1 MRSMR
6 SVIFRRGALGC
17 AAAMTL
23 LAGSAE
29 GRDAPPLPAAAVAA
43 PRSAPPSG
51 VEAPQPQTASALQTG
66 EGVATGA
73 LVRDPAALTSWLA
86 QHNQDLLAAAARVRQ
101 AEAELAQSR
110 LFINPSLNTSLTD
123 AIGRTNPPGLVFS
136 DRSNYVAA
144 LSETVEIGKRGPR
157 IRSADFRLQSERQ
170 SFVDSLSQKV
180 AEARETLV
188 RLAYLK
194 ARQGVLEE
202 SLTGARQ
209 ILDLQKSRL
218 ENGDLSGSDYDR
230 LLVDTMIL
238 ESEVARTRADYEVAL
253 TSCHALLFA
262 PCAPPDVDLAALSGA
277 ADVPAAPDTEA
288 ALAQRPDLRALEL
301 GRSSAEQEAVLARRR
316 WIPDPT
322 LSVGYT
328 HDNLLISGDQPNM
341 LQYSMS
347 LPLPVFD
354 RGQHEARRAEE
365 HAAELERTAD
375 ATRARARAD
384 VEALGRRKSFLE
396 KTLREFQEQAVPK
409 SKSVL
414 DATVAGVSQ
423 GGMSMTDLLLARRTH
438 TDLLLK
444 LMDLQFDAFSVRN
457 DLRRALGLDAEVARA
472 LLGL

>member
-1 MRSMR
+1 MRWAIGTR
-6 SVIFRRGALGC
+6 AFGC

-23 LAGSAE
+23 LAGSAA
-29 GRDAPPLPAAAVAA
+29 GRDAPPLPAPAVAA
-43 PRSAPPSG
+43 HRSAPPTS
-51 VEAPQPQTASALQTG
+51 VEASPQAASALQTG

-73 LVRDPAALTSWLA
+73 LVRDPAALTSWLT

-110 LFINPSLNTSLTD
+110 LLINPSFNGSLTD

-136 DRSNYVAA
+136 DRSLYGAT

-170 SFVDSLSQKV
+170 SFLDSLSQKV

-238 ESEVARTRADYEVAL
+238 ESEVARTRTEYAEAL
-253 TSCHALLFA
+253 TSCHAILFA
-262 PCAPPDVDLAALSGA
+262 PCAPPDVDLSALSGA
-277 ADVPAAPDTEA
+277 AEVPAAPDAEA

-301 GRSSAEQEAVLARRR
+301 GRSSAEQDAVLARRR
-316 WIPDPT
+316 RIPDPT

-328 HDNLLISGDQPNM
+328 HDNLLVSGDQPNT
-341 LQYSMS
+341 LQYSVG

-354 RGQHEARRAEE
+354 RGQHEARKAEE
-365 HAAELERTAD
+365 HAAELAREAD
-375 ATRARARAD
+375 ATRARARAE
-384 VEALGRRKSFLE
+384 VEALQQRKKFLE
-396 KTLREFQEQAVPK
+396 ETLRTFQDQAVPK

-423 GGMSMTDLLLARRTH
+423 GGRSMTDLLLARRTH

-444 LMDLQFDAFSVRN
+444 VMDLQFDSFSARN
-457 DLRRALGLDAEVARA
+457 DLRRALGLDADVARA
-472 LLGL
+472 VLGF